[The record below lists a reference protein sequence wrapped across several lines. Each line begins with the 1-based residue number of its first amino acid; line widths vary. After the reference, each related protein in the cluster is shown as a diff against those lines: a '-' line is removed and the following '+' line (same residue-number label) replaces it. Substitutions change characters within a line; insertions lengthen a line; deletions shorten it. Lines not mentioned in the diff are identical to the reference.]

1 MAGSFGSNHQWQ
13 QQLTPFLRSIS
24 QSQRCAKV
32 RASVGVGADAACVAT
47 LEGGS
52 VSRAAGLLA
61 RRLWLSYR
69 PMVVPMSLPTLS
81 WKKKAVAF
89 LTVDMAYWVSTSR
102 RLSTPCLC
110 LSARVRQ
117 VHRFGMLQRC
127 EDLLIAL
134 LSYFQDICLHGRS
147 HTLRYLSSLRFC
159 PSRNSEQSTHANAC
173 QKTTRHGPHGT
184 ASGLSARDQQTP
196 CSCQRSSV
204 RIWRPL
210 RSQPQCIFCRR
221 HSARGLRPRMAA
233 CHAAIRGRS
242 LDERGGWT
250 PSRRL
255 GGGETP
261 SGVS

>member
-1 MAGSFGSNHQWQ
+1 M
-13 QQLTPFLRSIS
+13 
-24 QSQRCAKV
+24 
-32 RASVGVGADAACVAT
+32 
-47 LEGGS
+47 
-52 VSRAAGLLA
+52 
-61 RRLWLSYR
+61 
-69 PMVVPMSLPTLS
+69 
-81 WKKKAVAF
+81 
-89 LTVDMAYWVSTSR
+89 
-102 RLSTPCLC
+102 
-110 LSARVRQ
+110 RQ

-233 CHAAIRGRS
+233 WPEPGRKRRLNS
-242 LDERGGWT
+242 LQEVGWWGDPERGILAGSQILALGPEAFLEVQLRVRELRARRRRSKQQRREMPPVPHCVVQDGT
-250 PSRRL
+250 LVHGNALPCLRLRRLSRRYDEKL
-255 GGGETP
+255 M
-261 SGVS
+261 

>member
-1 MAGSFGSNHQWQ
+1 M
-13 QQLTPFLRSIS
+13 
-24 QSQRCAKV
+24 
-32 RASVGVGADAACVAT
+32 
-47 LEGGS
+47 
-52 VSRAAGLLA
+52 
-61 RRLWLSYR
+61 
-69 PMVVPMSLPTLS
+69 
-81 WKKKAVAF
+81 
-89 LTVDMAYWVSTSR
+89 
-102 RLSTPCLC
+102 
-110 LSARVRQ
+110 RQ

-233 CHAAIRGRS
+233 GAWTKEEVE
-242 LDERGGWT
+242 LPPGGWVVGR
-250 PSRRL
+250 PRAGCLSRVANL
-255 GGGETP
+255 CAGT
-261 SGVS
+261 

>member
-1 MAGSFGSNHQWQ
+1 
-13 QQLTPFLRSIS
+13 
-24 QSQRCAKV
+24 
-32 RASVGVGADAACVAT
+32 
-47 LEGGS
+47 
-52 VSRAAGLLA
+52 
-61 RRLWLSYR
+61 
-69 PMVVPMSLPTLS
+69 
-81 WKKKAVAF
+81 
-89 LTVDMAYWVSTSR
+89 
-102 RLSTPCLC
+102 
-110 LSARVRQ
+110 
-117 VHRFGMLQRC
+117 MLQRC

-221 HSARGLRPRMAA
+221 HSARGPEP
-233 CHAAIRGRS
+233 GRKRRLNS
-242 LDERGGWT
+242 LQEVGWWGDPERGILAGSQILALGPEAFLEVQLRVRELRARRRRSKQQRREMPPVPHCVVQDGT
-250 PSRRL
+250 LVHGNALPCLRLRRLSRRYDEKL
-255 GGGETP
+255 M
-261 SGVS
+261 

>member
-1 MAGSFGSNHQWQ
+1 
-13 QQLTPFLRSIS
+13 
-24 QSQRCAKV
+24 
-32 RASVGVGADAACVAT
+32 
-47 LEGGS
+47 
-52 VSRAAGLLA
+52 
-61 RRLWLSYR
+61 
-69 PMVVPMSLPTLS
+69 
-81 WKKKAVAF
+81 
-89 LTVDMAYWVSTSR
+89 
-102 RLSTPCLC
+102 
-110 LSARVRQ
+110 
-117 VHRFGMLQRC
+117 MLQRC

-233 CHAAIRGRS
+233 WRPEPGRKRRLNS
-242 LDERGGWT
+242 LQEVGWWGDPERGILAGSQILALGPEAFLEVQLRVRELRARRRLSKQQRREMPPVPHCVVQDGT
-250 PSRRL
+250 LVHGNALPCLRLRRLSRRYDEKL
-255 GGGETP
+255 M
-261 SGVS
+261 